1 MAAAV
6 IEHED
11 TFMVIGGSTVDDDGI
26 QVGSDK
32 IYKYS
37 KDDGGQWVE
46 VPSTLS
52 ETKYHIA
59 AIKVKSSFSKSC

>member
-11 TFMVIGGSTVDDDGI
+11 TFMVIGGSTLTDDGSYS
-26 QVGSDK
+26 SDK

-59 AIKVKSSFSKSC
+59 AIKVKSSISKSC